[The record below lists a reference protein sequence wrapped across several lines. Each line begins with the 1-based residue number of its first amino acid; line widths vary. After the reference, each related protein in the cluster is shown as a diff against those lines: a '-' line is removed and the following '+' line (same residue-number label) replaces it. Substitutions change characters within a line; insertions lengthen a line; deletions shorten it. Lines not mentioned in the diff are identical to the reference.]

1 MATVFTRIISG
12 ELPGTFLHR
21 GPRVVVFLSINP
33 IAPGHALVV
42 PIREVDEWTDLTGTE
57 AAEVFEVARLV
68 GVSMKDTFG
77 CERVGLIVAGF
88 EVPHCHVHV
97 IPADSMAA
105 LSFANAAS
113 HVEPTELLRTAEA
126 LAPALRRVGL
136 SA

>member
-1 MATVFTRIISG
+1 MPTVFTRIIAG
-12 ELPGTFLHR
+12 ELPGVFLHR

-33 IAPGHALVV
+33 IARGHALVV
-42 PIREVDEWTDLTGTE
+42 PIREVDEWTDLSPDET
-57 AAEVFEVARLV
+57 AEVFEIARIV
-68 GVSMKDTFG
+68 GSAMKESFA

-105 LSFANAAS
+105 LSFANAATTVDS
-113 HVEPTELLRTAEA
+113 TDLADAAAA
-126 LAPALRRVGL
+126 LAPALRRAGL